1 MKLKN
6 NGQALIEFVLIL
18 PVFLLILFAL
28 IDFGR
33 LFYEKIEL
41 ENRFQESIE
50 VYQKDKDY
58 EKALQILNEGKE
70 KEATLETK
78 ELDSYMKL
86 ETSLSFSFLTPGLS
100 NILGSPY
107 RIKIERT
114 IPYDVE

>member
-1 MKLKN
+1 MRLKN

-41 ENRFQESIE
+41 ENRFQTSLE
-50 VYQKDKDY
+50 VYQKEKNY
-58 EKALQILNEGKE
+58 EEALRLLNEGQE

-78 ELDSYMKL
+78 QFDSYM
-86 ETSLSFSFLTPGLS
+86 EMTTSIPFEFLTPGLS
-100 NILGSPY
+100 TVLGNPY
-107 RIKIERT
+107 HIKIERT
-114 IPYDVE
+114 IPYVAE